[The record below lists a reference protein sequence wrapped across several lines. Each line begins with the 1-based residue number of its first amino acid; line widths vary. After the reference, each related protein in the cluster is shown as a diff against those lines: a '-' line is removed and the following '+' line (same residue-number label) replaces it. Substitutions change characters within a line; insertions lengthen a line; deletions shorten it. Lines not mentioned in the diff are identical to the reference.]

1 MAETEQAAKTI
12 AEMIVPE
19 QLSFFALDET
29 QTVITKRQGTHPK
42 DDIVWSYSRRE
53 ALEHCP
59 RKYYYDYYGA
69 NSKTAKDE
77 KDKAILQLAKSLKN
91 RFLRSGEILHL
102 VIRTYLKGCQNDKKW
117 SDNGLIDWAKK
128 IFQEDRKYSSSN
140 DYRGEQSKQKFPPTR
155 LLEYYFQHQDAEALC
170 LESEKR
176 LVQAII
182 NFMKSPELASF
193 HNGASQPNAKIEK
206 KFVLQNGIFRA
217 QGQIDL
223 AYSKEDKTVV
233 ADWKT
238 GEAGGAE
245 ESLQLT
251 FYGLWAVNEFNCVPE
266 KIQLFRVNLA
276 ESKVQQFFLTNK
288 NLSRAKAKIMQ
299 DLERMRML
307 HSYGVNANA
316 KAFTPCGQTKICALC
331 PFQGICPKE

>member
-12 AEMIVPE
+12 AEIIVSG
-19 QLSFFALDET
+19 QLSFFSLDET
-29 QTVITKRQGTHPK
+29 QAVITKRQGTHPK

-53 ALEHCP
+53 ALEQCP

-77 KDKAILQLAKSLKN
+77 KDKAILQQAKSLKN
-91 RFLRSGEILHL
+91 RYLRSGEILHL
-102 VIRTYLKGCQNDKKW
+102 VIRTYLKGCQNGKKW
-117 SDNGLIDWAKK
+117 PDNGLVKWAKK
-128 IFQEDRKYSSSN
+128 IFQEDREYSSGN
-140 DYRGEQSKQKFPPTR
+140 DSTQKQFERKFPPTR
-155 LLEYYFQHQDAEALC
+155 LLEYQFQPQGAEALC
-170 LESEKR
+170 LEVESR
-176 LVQAII
+176 LVQAIV
-182 NFMKSPELASF
+182 NFVESPAFVSF

-223 AYSKEDKTVV
+223 AYSKEDKTVI

-245 ESLQLT
+245 ESLQLA
-251 FYGLWAVNEFNCVPE
+251 FYGLWAVDEFNCVPE

-276 ESKVQQFFLTNK
+276 EGKPQQFFLTNK
-288 NLSRAKAKIMQ
+288 SLSRAKAKIIQ
-299 DLERMRML
+299 DIERMQML